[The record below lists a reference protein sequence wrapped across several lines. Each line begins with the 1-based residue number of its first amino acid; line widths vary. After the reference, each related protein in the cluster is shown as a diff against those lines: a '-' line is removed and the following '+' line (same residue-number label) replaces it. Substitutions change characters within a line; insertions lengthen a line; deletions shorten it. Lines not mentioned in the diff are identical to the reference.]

1 MGTKTILHQTRMFF
15 LVARLLEV
23 LPMKAV
29 KRSKHVLRGHYRF
42 FLWNPTD
49 SVVKR
54 KKKEIKNMKRKIHM
68 IVEFQKYNPDIESS
82 AKKMHKCFA
91 VCTVSNKTLKTQ
103 F

>member
-29 KRSKHVLRGHYRF
+29 KRSKHVLRDHYRF

-54 KKKEIKNMKRKIHM
+54 RKKEIKNMKRKIHM
-68 IVEFQKYNPDIESS
+68 IVEFQKYNLDIEYGL
-82 AKKMHKCFA
+82 KNKFTNILQFCFR
-91 VCTVSNKTLKTQ
+91 
-103 F
+103 